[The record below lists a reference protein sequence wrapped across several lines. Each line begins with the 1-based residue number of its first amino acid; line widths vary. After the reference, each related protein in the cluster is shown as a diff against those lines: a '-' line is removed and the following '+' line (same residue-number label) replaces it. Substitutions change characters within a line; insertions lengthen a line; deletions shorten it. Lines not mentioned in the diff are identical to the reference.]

1 MNSRSASL
9 STSILSGAASLS
21 SSLLSPA
28 ESWSCL
34 AAAAPLKESS
44 VVLSAQGSSSA
55 SASAASWSRGGELD
69 KWVYETPLG
78 LNKTASPTF

>member
-55 SASAASWSRGGELD
+55 SASWSRGGELD

-78 LNKTASPTF
+78 LNKRASPTF

>member
-55 SASAASWSRGGELD
+55 SAASWSRGGELD
-69 KWVYETPLG
+69 KWVYEPPPG

>member
-55 SASAASWSRGGELD
+55 SAGSWSRGGELD

-78 LNKTASPTF
+78 LNKRASPTF